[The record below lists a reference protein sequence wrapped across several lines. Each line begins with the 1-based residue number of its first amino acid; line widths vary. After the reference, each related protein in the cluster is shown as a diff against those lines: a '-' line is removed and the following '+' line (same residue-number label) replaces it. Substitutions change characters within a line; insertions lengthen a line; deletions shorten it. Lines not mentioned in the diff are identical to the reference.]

1 MGHCREI
8 HEITNKMRRFNYPF
22 ELEEIP
28 ENGVYILFE
37 KGEKTYGDLDRIIRV
52 GTHTGDNQLRPR
64 ISQHFIKENKNRSI
78 FRKNIGRAI
87 LNKNNDD
94 YLKIWDLKTVKRV
107 DKEKYGH
114 LLDLDYEKKIEGEV
128 TKYMRDAFSFVVF
141 EVYNREDRLL
151 FESRLI
157 SEVSNCKDC
166 VPSEDW
172 LGKYSPKKKI
182 VESGMWLVNELYK
195 ENLSDD
201 EFEILKK
208 ILCN

>member
-1 MGHCREI
+1 MGYCSEI
-8 HEITNKMRRFNYPF
+8 HEITNKMKRFTYPF
-22 ELEEIP
+22 DLEEMP
-28 ENGVYILFE
+28 ENGIYILFE
-37 KGEKTYGDLDRIIRV
+37 KGEKTYDGLDRIVRV

-94 YLKIWDLKTVKRV
+94 YLNIWDLKTVKRV

-114 LLDLDYEKKIEGEV
+114 LLNLEYEKKIEEEV

-141 EVYNREDRLL
+141 EVKNKEDRLL

-166 VPSEDW
+166 APSENW

-195 ENLSDD
+195 DNLSNE